1 MNEPVDAVVVGAG
14 PNGLAA
20 AITLAEAGRS
30 VIVYEAHETP
40 GGGARSAELTEPG
53 FIHDVCSAVHAL
65 GVSSPFFL
73 RTPLAD
79 HGLEWVHPEIPL
91 AHPLDDRPAAA
102 LHRSVDETAAQFG
115 PGAAR
120 YRRLVDPLLDRW
132 DALGPALLRP
142 QVRFPDHPL
151 VMARFAAKTLLP
163 ATRLGSRLGDDR
175 AAALL
180 AGCAAHAFLP
190 LTNPLTGAF
199 GLTLMLAGHAAGWP
213 VAVGGT
219 QSITD
224 AMVSYLQ
231 TLGGE
236 VVCGRRIGS
245 LDELPAHRAVM
256 FDTDPRQL
264 ESVCGEALPSRYR
277 KRLRRYRFG
286 PAAFKVDY
294 ALDAPVPWFD
304 DACRRAGTVHVGGS
318 LADIAAAE
326 ADVARGRMP
335 EQPFV
340 LVAQQSL
347 ADTTRAPAGKHTL
360 WAYAHVPAGY
370 DGDATQ
376 AIDDQIERFAPGFR
390 DVVRARHVTTPAE
403 LERYNPNNRGGDIA
417 GGSHAGLQF
426 FLRPALAL
434 RSYRTPN
441 PSVFLCS
448 ASTPPGGGVHGM
460 CGANAAHAALAGVL
474 H

>member
-30 VIVYEAHETP
+30 VVVYEAAETP

-53 FIHDVCSAVHAL
+53 FVHDVCSAVHTL

-73 RTPLAD
+73 GTPLAD
-79 HGLEWVHPEIPL
+79 HGLVWSHPEIPL

-102 LHRSVDETAAQFG
+102 LHRSLGDTAAQFAENG
-115 PGAAR
+115 SQ
-120 YRRLVDPLLDRW
+120 YRKLVEPLLDRW
-132 DALGPALLRP
+132 DTLGPALLEP
-142 QVRFPDHPL
+142 QLRIPGHPI
-151 VMARFAAKTLLP
+151 VMARFAAKALFPVTTIGP
-163 ATRLGSRLGDDR
+163 RLGDPR

-190 LTNPLTGAF
+190 LRNPLTGAF
-199 GLTLMLAGHAAGWP
+199 GLTLMLAGHAGGWP

-224 AMVSYLQ
+224 AMVAYLEA
-231 TLGGE
+231 LGGR
-236 VVCGRRIGS
+236 VVCGRRIES
-245 LDELPAHRAVM
+245 LDELPPHRAVL

-264 ESVCGEALPSRYR
+264 ESICGDALPGRYR
-277 KRLRRYRFG
+277 TRLRRFRFG
-286 PAAFKVDY
+286 PGAFKIDY

-304 DACRRAGTVHVGGS
+304 DVCRRAGTVHVGGS
-318 LADIAAAE
+318 LADIADAE
-326 ADVARGRMP
+326 AEVARGRMP
-335 EQPFV
+335 DRPFV

-347 ADTTRAPAGKHTL
+347 ADSTRAPAGKHTL

-370 DGDATQ
+370 DGDATA
-376 AIDDQIERFAPGFR
+376 AIEDQIDRFAPGFR
-390 DVVRARHVTTPAE
+390 DVVRARHLTTPAG
-403 LERYNPNNRGGDIA
+403 LERYNANNHGGDIT

-426 FLRPALAL
+426 FLRPTRAL

-460 CGANAAHAALAGVL
+460 CGANAARSALAGAL